1 MSGRSRAW
9 RIVRRFL
16 TVIGTAFVTLLAL
29 GVLFVLVYSLGFIR
43 WDRHDG
49 LDADVSNVSSEL
61 SVR

>member
-1 MSGRSRAW
+1 M
-9 RIVRRFL
+9 RRFL